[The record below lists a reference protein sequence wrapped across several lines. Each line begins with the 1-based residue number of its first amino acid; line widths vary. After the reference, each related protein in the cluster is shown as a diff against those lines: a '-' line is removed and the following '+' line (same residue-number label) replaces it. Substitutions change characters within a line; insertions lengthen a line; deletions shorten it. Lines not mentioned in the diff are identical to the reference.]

1 MLDALGGSEA
11 ELAWRESLSMLLLA
25 TGPFRVQSPDWPRK
39 VAARVDAAA
48 RILDR
53 SARAA

>member
-1 MLDALGGSEA
+1 
-11 ELAWRESLSMLLLA
+11 MLLLA
-25 TGPFRVQSPDWPRK
+25 TGPFRVLSPDWRRK

-48 RILDR
+48 RLLNR